1 MTQMED
7 FVAMVLRM
15 MDGDPARIGE
25 VFGARLSHK
34 DELMLTKID
43 EEMGAC
49 VEGILDLVLAGAN
62 YAGEITMVQRQRERV
77 MELTAIRCAIHDLV
91 RVRGS
96 LQQWRDGLN

>member
-1 MTQMED
+1 MAQMED
-7 FVAMVLRM
+7 FVAMVLRR
-15 MDGDPARIGE
+15 MDGDPDRIGE

-43 EEMGAC
+43 EDMGAC

-62 YAGEITMVQRQRERV
+62 FAGEITMVQQQRDRV
-77 MELTAIRCAIHDLV
+77 MELTAIRRAIHSLV
-91 RVRGS
+91 QERGS